1 MDWPPTLPQ
10 LRKDRGLADDET
22 REDAELLQVLE
33 AAVAFVE
40 RVRPE
45 FNYVA
50 DPLSEK
56 PEPTADHVL
65 GTIRLAGR
73 WHDRRRAPNGQTA
86 MAELGRTSVPSV
98 DPDIS
103 RLLRIGRFAPPR
115 TA

>member
-1 MDWPPTLPQ
+1 MSWPPTLADI
-10 LRKDRGLADDET
+10 RKDRKLADDET
-22 REDAELLQVLE
+22 REDAQLQQALD

-45 FNYVA
+45 FNYA
-50 DPLSEK
+50 DPLSDK

-65 GTIRLAGR
+65 GTVRLAGR
-73 WHDRRRAPNGQTA
+73 WHDRRRASNGQTS
-86 MAELGRTSVPSV
+86 MAELGNTSVPSV